1 MRSIW
6 GQYGVHMGQHGA
18 IWGCYG
24 VTWGDM
30 GLIWGAMGSVRG
42 AMGWMWVSVRSLW
55 IPMLFPDLPAGGA
68 LGPFGGSAADVITGR
83 KRPCVA
89 PEGRGCG
96 EGAGPHWV
104 VFAPGGGA
112 YGEWVWPEG
121 VGETLLDGV
130 YLWGR
135 GLWEGAG
142 LNRGG
147 GASLGGVCPWGRG
160 LTGGVGLQT
169 GGVCPHLA
177 TSWPPVGHQFNP
189 LATSWPPVQ
198 PIGHQSL
205 PSAPLGSQVVGG
217 AKRAGVAIRPEVGVS
232 PQSPAPPL
240 PAALPL
246 PLLRPHHRH
255 GAEAT
260 PLTQRRTW
268 IGCG

>member
-1 MRSIW
+1 
-6 GQYGVHMGQHGA
+6 
-18 IWGCYG
+18 
-24 VTWGDM
+24 
-30 GLIWGAMGSVRG
+30 
-42 AMGWMWVSVRSLW
+42 
-55 IPMLFPDLPAGGA
+55 MLFPDLPAGGA

-89 PEGRGCG
+89 PEGRGSG
-96 EGAGPHWV
+96 EGAGPHWM

-189 LATSWPPVQ
+189 LATSRSHRPLWEAKWWAELREQAWPYDRKWAFPR
-198 PIGHQSL
+198 
-205 PSAPLGSQVVGG
+205 
-217 AKRAGVAIRPEVGVS
+217 K
-232 PQSPAPPL
+232 APPL
-240 PAALPL
+240 HFRQLSHYRCSAPITAMAP
-246 PLLRPHHRH
+246 RPHPSPNAAPGLAVGDEGVRVYILRWD
-255 GAEAT
+255 T
-260 PLTQRRTW
+260 PLA
-268 IGCG
+268 

>member
-1 MRSIW
+1 
-6 GQYGVHMGQHGA
+6 
-18 IWGCYG
+18 
-24 VTWGDM
+24 
-30 GLIWGAMGSVRG
+30 
-42 AMGWMWVSVRSLW
+42 
-55 IPMLFPDLPAGGA
+55 MLFPDLAAGGA

-96 EGAGPHWV
+96 EGAGPHWM

-177 TSWPPVGHQFNP
+177 TSWPPV
-189 LATSWPPVQ
+189 Q

-260 PLTQRRTW
+260 PLTQRCTSATFHVEPHHCPESRTDLQVCTNAR
-268 IGCG
+268 I

>member
-1 MRSIW
+1 
-6 GQYGVHMGQHGA
+6 
-18 IWGCYG
+18 
-24 VTWGDM
+24 
-30 GLIWGAMGSVRG
+30 
-42 AMGWMWVSVRSLW
+42 
-55 IPMLFPDLPAGGA
+55 MLFPDLAAGGA

-96 EGAGPHWV
+96 EGAGPHWM

-177 TSWPPVGHQFNP
+177 TSWPPVHPTWPPVGHQFNP
-189 LATSWPPVQ
+189 LATSCSQLPISSYKLPPVH
-198 PIGHQSL
+198 PIGHQFTPVAHQFNPVGHQFYPLATGCLQLPTSSHQLATSL
-205 PSAPLGSQVVGG
+205 PYWPPVAPS
-217 AKRAGVAIRPEVGVS
+217 S
-232 PQSPAPPL
+232 PQLATSRSQFTPMPTSGPHRL
-240 PAALPL
+240 PWEAKWWAE
-246 PLLRPHHRH
+246 LREQAWPSGRMW
-255 GAEAT
+255 AC
-260 PLTQRRTW
+260 PR
-268 IGCG
+268 

>member
-1 MRSIW
+1 MIWGQDGVTMRSIW

-112 YGEWVWPEG
+112 KPGGWGFKRAVFAPIWPP
-121 VGETLLDGV
+121 VGH
-130 YLWGR
+130 
-135 GLWEGAG
+135 
-142 LNRGG
+142 
-147 GASLGGVCPWGRG
+147 
-160 LTGGVGLQT
+160 Q
-169 GGVCPHLA
+169 LA
-177 TSWPPVGHQFNP
+177 TSSTHWPPVGHQFNP
-189 LATSWPPVQ
+189 LATSRSHRPLWEAKWWAELREQAWPYDRKWAFPR
-198 PIGHQSL
+198 
-205 PSAPLGSQVVGG
+205 
-217 AKRAGVAIRPEVGVS
+217 K
-232 PQSPAPPL
+232 APPL
-240 PAALPL
+240 HFRQLSHYRCSAPITAMAP
-246 PLLRPHHRH
+246 RPHPSPNAAPGLAVGDEGVRVYILRWD
-255 GAEAT
+255 T
-260 PLTQRRTW
+260 PLA
-268 IGCG
+268 